1 MELVNKCMC
10 GNEFH
15 IDVGDSI
22 WNGTYRWYVSYHCNE
37 CGKNT
42 EVDGY
47 GIDSI
52 PDDIKT
58 LIIKKEGEWGLISVS
73 SKVKIKYLMNKIFQL
88 KCKRFSEDIFW
99 VGTQNQVKF
108 VKNLLLEKGIV
119 EDALIIEK
127 L

>member
-1 MELVNKCMC
+1 MLK
-10 GNEFH
+10 
-15 IDVGDSI
+15 
-22 WNGTYRWYVSYHCNE
+22 R
-37 CGKNT
+37 
-42 EVDGY
+42 
-47 GIDSI
+47 
-52 PDDIKT
+52 KT

>member
-1 MELVNKCMC
+1 
-10 GNEFH
+10 
-15 IDVGDSI
+15 
-22 WNGTYRWYVSYHCNE
+22 
-37 CGKNT
+37 
-42 EVDGY
+42 
-47 GIDSI
+47 
-52 PDDIKT
+52 
-58 LIIKKEGEWGLISVS
+58 
-73 SKVKIKYLMNKIFQL
+73 MNKIFQL

>member
-1 MELVNKCMC
+1 ML
-10 GNEFH
+10 
-15 IDVGDSI
+15 SP
-22 WNGTYRWYVSYHCNE
+22 TS
-37 CGKNT
+37 
-42 EVDGY
+42 
-47 GIDSI
+47 
-52 PDDIKT
+52 
-58 LIIKKEGEWGLISVS
+58 IIKKEGEWGLISVS

-127 L
+127 LWEWNFIGMVL